1 MGIKDGVKK
10 ALNDFETASPKLKGK
25 AYQTSSD
32 RSWEEQLDIILDPK
46 REKNYPNIKKRFL
59 KKFTDLKD
67 VLPSKRSELTKDQLA
82 WWKTEIMKQ
91 AGKSPGF
98 PHVGGKA
105 VDISVKNLD
114 NTAKE
119 ELKKVLDKAKIK
131 VLMEY
136 VTGSESVYGV
146 SLSKANV
153 FHCYE

>member
-1 MGIKDGVKK
+1 MGIKDRVKK
-10 ALNDFETASPKLKGK
+10 ALDDFDTANPKLKGK

-46 REKNYPNIKKRFL
+46 RKNNYPNIKKSFL
-59 KKFTDLKD
+59 KKFPDLKD
-67 VLPSKRSELTKDQLA
+67 ELPAKRSALTKDQLA
-82 WWKTEIMKQ
+82 WWKNEIMEQ

-119 ELKKVLDKAKIK
+119 DLKKILDKAKVK

-136 VTGSESVYGV
+136 VTGSDSEYGV